1 MKAMVIAAGLVFGVL
16 GSTAVFAAQPEDC
29 LDWKV
34 ETLDSASN
42 RSSCAYY
49 MPDKVSTRFP
59 VVNYCEAR
67 VSGVFSYTREDAIR
81 PLSVQ
86 AFDVEPGQTEEV
98 ANPCDKEGKWKVEV
112 SQLSY

>member
-1 MKAMVIAAGLVFGVL
+1 MKTMVIAAGLVFGVL
-16 GSTAVFAAQPEDC
+16 GSTVVFAAQPEDC

-49 MPDKVSTRFP
+49 MRDKVSTRFL
-59 VVNYCEAR
+59 VVNHCAAR

>member
-1 MKAMVIAAGLVFGVL
+1 M
-16 GSTAVFAAQPEDC
+16 FAAQPEDC

-49 MPDKVSTRFP
+49 MRDKVSTRFL
-59 VVNYCEAR
+59 VVNHCAAR